1 MSDTRALERPPVRR
15 YRAARVRRPT
25 GPLGP
30 SLARD
35 FAVIV
40 TVWAVT
46 AYPVLW
52 LAYHVAGP
60 FLLRLTGGTP

>member
-15 YRAARVRRPT
+15 YRAGRARPSR
-25 GPLGP
+25 P

-52 LAYHVAGP
+52 LSYNLLGP
-60 FLLRLTGGTP
+60 WLLEVTGGTP